1 MPLHASLLPRV
12 GLPRAHC
19 RKQRSPEKG
28 FCWFS
33 WRWQEKNRPLFQLL
47 TQAACF
53 VCSVCAR
60 PTQKDGDVP
69 QEKEPDV
76 MPKNCPLFL
85 EKTASEWAFW
95 RIGTGMIGTNHSK
108 THIVVVPGGAAQ
120 SISFIVSRAPAHRT
134 GRSLYRPFSARKL
147 SFLHRLFNLF
157 YPAAEHFT
165 QFGNLQA
172 PVFV

>member
-108 THIVVVPGGAAQ
+108 THIVVVVVPRIVVVPGGAAQ
-120 SISFIVSRAPAHRT
+120 SISFIVSRAPAH
-134 GRSLYRPFSARKL
+134 
-147 SFLHRLFNLF
+147 
-157 YPAAEHFT
+157 
-165 QFGNLQA
+165 
-172 PVFV
+172 